1 MWIQASSK
9 HTLFCHP
16 GFGTCCLFS
25 KAYATKSPIV
35 TIHRL
40 FVQVTLTLSTKRAQY
55 QMFMIKSTW
64 DQRPENQTQF
74 SGESTVVH
82 ELCVYCIYKEK
93 ENLITPFILL
103 TNLILLL
110 SLSII
115 LKNLGIQYFSM
126 RDIDRMGIQRVME
139 VTLDHLLA
147 RYSDITKTYM
157 LI

>member
-1 MWIQASSK
+1 M
-9 HTLFCHP
+9 
-16 GFGTCCLFS
+16 
-25 KAYATKSPIV
+25 
-35 TIHRL
+35 
-40 FVQVTLTLSTKRAQY
+40 
-55 QMFMIKSTW
+55 
-64 DQRPENQTQF
+64 
-74 SGESTVVH
+74 
-82 ELCVYCIYKEK
+82 YCIYKEK

-147 RYSDITKTYM
+147 RYSDITKNIHAYLTSSGASVNGLQQIACFCLFSVLSNPVNGGKVVFSGNTSSPY
-157 LI
+157 LT